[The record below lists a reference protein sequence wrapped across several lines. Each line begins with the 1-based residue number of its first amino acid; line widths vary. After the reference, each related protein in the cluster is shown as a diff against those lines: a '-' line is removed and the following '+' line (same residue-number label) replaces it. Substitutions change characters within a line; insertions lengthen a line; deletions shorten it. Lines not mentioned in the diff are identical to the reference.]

1 MKEEII
7 KSLNARY
14 STKLFDKTKKISKET
29 WEVMEEALLLT
40 PSSFGM
46 EPWKFYV
53 ITNDEVKSKLRPFSW
68 NQSQIEDCSHLVV
81 FASKKQIDS
90 TYINSVVER
99 IAEVRGVPL
108 SSLEGYAKMMTESM
122 AKNPNHLGYSSN
134 QTFIALGNILTVASL
149 LKIDACPIGG
159 FEPEKYN
166 EILQI
171 PADYTSVVVC
181 PFGYKSSED
190 KYASLKKV
198 RRRKEEMIVR
208 I

>member
-81 FASKKQIDS
+81 FASRKQIDN

-108 SSLEGYAKMMTESM
+108 SSLEGYAKMMIESM

-159 FEPEKYN
+159 FEPEKYD

-198 RRRKEEMIVR
+198 RRRKEEMIIR